1 MLKHTV
7 SNIYLTTRS
16 YSRYT
21 IKTHTSENNE
31 RKIEGNTKIGK
42 WGSKRIAAN
51 ILRPTSN
58 LWFEK

>member
-1 MLKHTV
+1 M
-7 SNIYLTTRS
+7 TTRS